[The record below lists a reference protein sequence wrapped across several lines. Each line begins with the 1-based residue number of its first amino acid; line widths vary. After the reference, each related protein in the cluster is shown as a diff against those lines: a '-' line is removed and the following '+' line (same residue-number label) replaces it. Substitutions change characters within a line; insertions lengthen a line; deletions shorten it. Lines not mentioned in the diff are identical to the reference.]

1 MGIKG
6 STYTIFFIY
15 LTTFIIKE
23 KCMWRGGEGLDSSS
37 SLSRVVVDKPI
48 IGYNQVP
55 APLSSTPI
63 LASPWLLV

>member
-23 KCMWRGGEGLDSSS
+23 KCMWWGARDSSS
-37 SLSRVVVDKPI
+37 SLSSVVVDKPVT
-48 IGYNQVP
+48 GYNQVP
-55 APLSSTPI
+55 APLSSTP
-63 LASPWLLV
+63 PWPALGY